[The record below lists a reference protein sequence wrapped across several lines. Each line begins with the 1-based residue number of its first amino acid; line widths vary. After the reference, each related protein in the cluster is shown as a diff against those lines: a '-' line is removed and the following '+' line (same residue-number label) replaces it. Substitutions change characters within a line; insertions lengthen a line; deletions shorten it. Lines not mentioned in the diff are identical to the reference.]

1 MRITAE
7 LPLMAELTQEVMHS
21 GIVLHIPRRQV
32 QWQPLGSEAPRASGS
47 SRALALGPTK
57 TRRHRPWPRPGA
69 NH

>member
-47 SRALALGPTK
+47 SRALA
-57 TRRHRPWPRPGA
+57 PGRIETQWDRLLSPSAA
-69 NH
+69 NR